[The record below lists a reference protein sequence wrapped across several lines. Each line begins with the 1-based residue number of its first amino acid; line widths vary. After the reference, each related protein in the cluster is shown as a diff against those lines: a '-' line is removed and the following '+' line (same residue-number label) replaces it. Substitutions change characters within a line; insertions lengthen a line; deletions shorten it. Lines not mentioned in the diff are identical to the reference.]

1 MGWEYGVRGRNEEY
15 KLIITIHSKQTHST
29 RCSENFNFI
38 DWIKVKSFSYEKLC
52 ILWTQNILTL
62 RWLLPSS
69 HLDFWSHFEATDL
82 NNFSHRCPYPY
93 PRTQNASVLGIR
105 ELNKRLGQVIKRT
118 ICCGLPSYFLKS
130 ELIAVSMKQLQKVRR
145 DGTWGKSDV
154 RGKERPIRNESVAL
168 LVNKISVHI
177 RWTVRWCLKR
187 LKKERRLFLLLLIF

>member
-1 MGWEYGVRGRNEEY
+1 MHTLDAE
-15 KLIITIHSKQTHST
+15 HS
-29 RCSENFNFI
+29 NFA
-38 DWIKVKSFSYEKLC
+38 V
-52 ILWTQNILTL
+52 
-62 RWLLPSS
+62 
-69 HLDFWSHFEATDL
+69 ATDL
-82 NNFSHRCPYPY
+82 NNFSHRCPYLY
-93 PRTQNASVLGIR
+93 PRTQKASVLGIR

-130 ELIAVSMKQLQKVRR
+130 ELIALLMKQLQKVRR

-187 LKKERRLFLLLLIF
+187 LKKERRLFLLVPIFLGNCALMISNMVDRTEQNRFIMHYLKRLQQRLL